1 MSTLAL
7 PEMLDANA
15 GLAFAAHL
23 PEHMTEPHVV
33 IDVGDVRASEPFG
46 LLFAGAALRTF
57 FKKREFRGISAAG
70 VRAGEAA
77 QEQLAQIG
85 FFQWVGIPVG
95 NMPGA
100 VDGSATW
107 LPLTT
112 LTRVQLDRRMTE
124 TMKPLGSVIHEECE
138 RLAKLLTRSAQT
150 KVNAPLAYCLREV
163 IRNVF
168 EHAETDRCAFCAQR
182 WSDGTVELAV
192 IDQGRGIRRSLEEKM
207 QLKSDEEALCA
218 AIRPGVSSKLSDNPD
233 DPWGNS
239 GFGLFVLSE
248 LGRGLGVFRV
258 ISGAMG
264 IRSLNGEL
272 HSEAARID
280 GTAIQLRLRRPQG
293 ANFGDFI
300 DSIIARGEA
309 ACGAA
314 FSPCASE
321 STRTIRAS

>member
-7 PEMLDANA
+7 PEMLDAA
-15 GLAFAAHL
+15 AALAFGARL
-23 PEHMTEPHVV
+23 PQYTAEPHVV
-33 IDVGDVRASEPFG
+33 IDFGDVHASEPFG
-46 LLFAGAALRTF
+46 LLFLGAVLRTF
-57 FKKREFRGISAAG
+57 FQEREFRGISAAG
-70 VRAGEAA
+70 VHAGEAA
-77 QEQLAQIG
+77 HEQLAHIG

-112 LTRVQLDRRMTE
+112 LIREQLDRRMAE

-150 KVNAPLAYCLREV
+150 KVNTPLAYCLREV

-192 IDQGRGIRRSLEEKM
+192 IDQGRGIRRSLEERM
-207 QLKSDEEALCA
+207 QFESDEEALRTA
-218 AIRPGVSSKLSDNPD
+218 LLPGVSSKLSDDPD
-233 DPWGNS
+233 DRWGNS

-258 ISGAMG
+258 ISGRAG
-264 IRSLNGEL
+264 LRLLNGQIESEL
-272 HSEAARID
+272 AGFD
-280 GTAIQLRLRRPQG
+280 GTAIQLRVRRPKG
-293 ANFGDFI
+293 VNFGDFI
-300 DSIIARGEA
+300 DSIIARGED
-309 ACGAA
+309 ACR
-314 FSPCASE
+314 ASSSSRASG
-321 STRTIRAS
+321 STRTIHGL

>member
-1 MSTLAL
+1 
-7 PEMLDANA
+7 MLDAA
-15 GLAFAAHL
+15 AALALGARL
-23 PEHMTEPHVV
+23 PQYTAEPHVV
-33 IDVGDVRASEPFG
+33 IDFGDVHASEPFG
-46 LLFAGAALRTF
+46 LLFLGAALRAF
-57 FKKREFRGISAAG
+57 FQQREFRGISAAG

-77 QEQLAQIG
+77 HEQLAHIG

-107 LPLTT
+107 LPLTM
-112 LTRVQLDRRMTE
+112 LTREQLDRRMAE

-150 KVNAPLAYCLREV
+150 KVNRPLAYCLREV

-207 QLKSDEEALCA
+207 QLKSDEEALYT
-218 AIRPGVSSKLSDNPD
+218 AIRPGVSSKLSYDPD
-233 DPWGNS
+233 DHWGNS

-248 LGRGLGVFRV
+248 LGRELGVFRV
-258 ISGAMG
+258 ISGAAGM
-264 IRSLNGEL
+264 RSANGEFQPEL
-272 HSEAARID
+272 AGFN

-293 ANFGDFI
+293 VNFGDFI
-300 DSIIARGEA
+300 ESIIARGEA
-309 ACGAA
+309 ACGASS
-314 FSPCASE
+314 SPRASG
-321 STRTIRAS
+321 STRTILPS